1 MPSSEPRKET
11 ARQAVILVPG
21 LTCTKA
27 LWAAQTAALSK
38 HHDVTVADHTRHDTM
53 GAIAKSILARAPAQ
67 FALAGLSMGGYIAFE
82 IMRQAPERVT
92 RLALLDTKATLD
104 PPERAAER
112 RALIEEARRNS
123 MHPVMKKYV
132 PVFIHKD
139 RLTDSRLVAAVKKMG
154 VDTGVE
160 AYARQQ
166 EAIITRADSRPTLA
180 KIACPTLVL
189 CGRQDVLTPLSEHEA
204 MAAKIPGARLE
215 IIEDCGHLS
224 PLERPAA
231 VTAALRRWL
240 QA

>member
-1 MPSSEPRKET
+1 
-11 ARQAVILVPG
+11 
-21 LTCTKA
+21 
-27 LWAAQTAALSK
+27 
-38 HHDVTVADHTRHDTM
+38 
-53 GAIAKSILARAPAQ
+53 
-67 FALAGLSMGGYIAFE
+67 MGGYIAFE